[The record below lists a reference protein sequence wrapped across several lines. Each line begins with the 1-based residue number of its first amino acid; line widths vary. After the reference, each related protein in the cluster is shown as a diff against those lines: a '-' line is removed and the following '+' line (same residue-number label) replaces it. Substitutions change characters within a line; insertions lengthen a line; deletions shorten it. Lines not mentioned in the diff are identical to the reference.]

1 MRLRLAV
8 LAVVALLLPAA
19 GGAGVRVATGLYG
32 VVRKGPVTPVCREG
46 VPCNKP
52 VADVVLTFVG
62 QSGSQWRATSK
73 ANGNYRLALQPGT
86 YRVRVG
92 TAAAARFGSSVKPAL
107 VTVTGTFSH
116 QNFLIDTG
124 IR

>member
-1 MRLRLAV
+1 MRTRLAV
-8 LAVVALLLPAA
+8 LGVVALFLPAV
-19 GGAGVRVATGLYG
+19 GGAGAGVASGLYG

-52 VADVVLTFVG
+52 IAGVVLTFVG
-62 QSGSQWRATSK
+62 KSGSQWRATSK

-92 TAAAARFGSSVKPAL
+92 TASATRFGSSVKPAL
-107 VTVTGTFSH
+107 VTVTGKFSH

>member
-1 MRLRLAV
+1 MRLAV
-8 LAVVALLLPAA
+8 LGGVVLLLLAVSGA
-19 GGAGVRVATGLYG
+19 GAGVGSGLYG
-32 VVRKGPVTPVCREG
+32 IVRKGPVTPVCQVG

-52 VADVVLTFVG
+52 VAGVVLTFVG

-92 TAAAARFGSSVKPAL
+92 SASAGRFGSSVKPAL
-107 VTVTGTFSH
+107 VTVTGKFSH